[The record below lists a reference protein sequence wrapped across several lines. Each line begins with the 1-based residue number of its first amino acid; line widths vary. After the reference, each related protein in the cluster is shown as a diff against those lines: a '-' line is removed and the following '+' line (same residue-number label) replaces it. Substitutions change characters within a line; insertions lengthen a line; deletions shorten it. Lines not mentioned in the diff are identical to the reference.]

1 MRKLIAILWTLTIA
15 CGPAPEPEVQAY
27 EIDWTLLAETGDC
40 ADWKLDD
47 PDTIYVPTEGS
58 PACTPLPEPSAGV
71 WQGSVEC
78 PVSDELFISNTFYYE
93 LETGG
98 EAYSTSTITNPST
111 EALICFLDYEG
122 TVTELP

>member
-15 CGPAPEPEVQAY
+15 CQPETPVQQGY

-47 PDTIYVPTEGS
+47 PDTIYIPTEDAS
-58 PACTPLPEPSAGV
+58 SCTPLPEPSAGV

-78 PVSDELFISNTFYYE
+78 AISPELHVANTFYYE

-98 EAYSTSTITNPST
+98 DAFSTSTITDPST
-111 EALICFLDYEG
+111 STLLCFLDYAG